1 MVCLIS
7 GEDETAGQWLKAQW
21 PQPFTR
27 LEADRPLCQWFGH
40 PLTAEIFRLTCLIL
54 GFRGRGIFFPKEL
67 SGCAI
72 LSPTDAVPAASK
84 GLSARNLV
92 RRIWT
97 ASQHRDANRMET
109 VTTDEQMVEQALSGD
124 PEAFG
129 EIVRRWERRIFA
141 LSFGMLGREED
152 ARDATQ
158 ETFLAAFRN
167 LRGFRGEAK
176 VSSWLHRIAVNQCIT
191 RQRRAKV
198 RSETALEDEAEK
210 NAAVFA
216 LPAEVS
222 PARTAEHRE
231 ISFAVRKAVSTL
243 PPDLRQVVVMKE
255 FEELTFQEI
264 SEVLE
269 VPLSTV
275 KSRLYTALRQLQMR
289 LHKFGQ
295 PKA

>member
-1 MVCLIS
+1 
-7 GEDETAGQWLKAQW
+7 
-21 PQPFTR
+21 
-27 LEADRPLCQWFGH
+27 
-40 PLTAEIFRLTCLIL
+40 
-54 GFRGRGIFFPKEL
+54 
-67 SGCAI
+67 
-72 LSPTDAVPAASK
+72 
-84 GLSARNLV
+84 
-92 RRIWT
+92 
-97 ASQHRDANRMET
+97 MET
-109 VTTDEQMVEQALSGD
+109 VTTDEQMVERALTGD

-129 EIVRRWERRIFA
+129 EIVQRWERRIFA
-141 LSFGMLGREED
+141 LAFGMLGREDD

-167 LRGFRGEAK
+167 LRGFRGEAR

-222 PARTAEHRE
+222 PARAAEHRE
-231 ISFAVRKAVSTL
+231 VSSAVRKAVCAL
-243 PPDLRQVVVMKE
+243 PADLRQVVVMKE

-264 SEVLE
+264 SDVLD

-289 LHKFGQ
+289 LGQFGG
-295 PKA
+295 ATRSV